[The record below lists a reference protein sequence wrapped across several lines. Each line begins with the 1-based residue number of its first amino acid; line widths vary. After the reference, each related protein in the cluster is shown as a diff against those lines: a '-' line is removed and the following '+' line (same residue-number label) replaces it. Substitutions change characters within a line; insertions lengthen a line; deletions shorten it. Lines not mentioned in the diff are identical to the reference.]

1 MKKLILIASIFATT
15 LFADQMVMHKSM
27 TKMEDGMTFI
37 QKGYL
42 YNNIELV
49 TQGLNDIESG
59 NKLFTESAMKNYLPE
74 NKKHMANIARNQSI
88 NIQSAIDAMRKLVD
102 EKQYIKAYEKTTDI
116 MRSCTACHALVRNW

>member
-1 MKKLILIASIFATT
+1 MKKLIIIASILVSG

-49 TQGLNDIESG
+49 NQGLNDIEAG
-59 NKLFTESAMKNYLPE
+59 NKLFTEKAMTDYLPQ
-74 NKKHMANIARNQSI
+74 NKKHMANTAKNQSI
-88 NIQSAIDAMRKLVD
+88 NIQTAIDAMRKLVA